1 MSGRSPSIV
10 SDQAQPG
17 VGIPNP
23 ASLFSEVPMK
33 KFLLTAFLFTL
44 TVAAFAQGAPVAAQ
58 KSLFE
63 GQFLAHLSL
72 AIAAAGCG
80 MAQGKAVAAACEGI
94 ARNPQAAGNI
104 RTTMIIGLALIE
116 ALVIYVLVAAFAVK

>member
-1 MSGRSPSIV
+1 VISS
-10 SDQAQPG
+10 
-17 VGIPNP
+17 
-23 ASLFSEVPMK
+23 ASLIPQSSSIPRTQARQPPNSGIVATRAP
-33 KFLLTAFLFTL
+33 LL
-44 TVAAFAQGAPVAAQ
+44 VAVVT
-58 KSLFE
+58 
-63 GQFLAHLSL
+63 

-80 MAQGKAVAAACEGI
+80 LAQGKAVVAACEGI

>member
-1 MSGRSPSIV
+1 
-10 SDQAQPG
+10 
-17 VGIPNP
+17 
-23 ASLFSEVPMK
+23 MK
-33 KFLLTAFLFTL
+33 KFLTTAFLFTL
-44 TVAAFAQGAPVAAQ
+44 CVAAFAQGVPAAP

-63 GQFLAHLSL
+63 GQFLAHIAL

-80 MAQGKAVAAACEGI
+80 LAQGKAVAAACEGI